1 MPRIEQLRGF
11 ALAVIAR
18 PGIVD
23 IVPDGDA
30 ARRLCIP
37 EGRGRLLVNRDR
49 QQFLPAER
57 LAQRFDEFGIGGRI
71 HGRHPLLAVSGAAI
85 PQVDA
90 VDTELFDRGFHLR
103 YEIDD
108 LSVGQVAE
116 SEPFPAAFDRD
127 ADLAAVLL
135 QRTDVFHGM
144 VEDIAHVVSEVQQR
158 TAGSRIVIEHH
169 GAQVDDVAYG
179 IVPGHGRSAGQFLPH
194 DVVLRQQ
201 RLKIVRVDVEHEEQ
215 VMAVVQRIAVRV
227 RIGLANRDVVVKRL
241 VRVRSILPG
250 DRKRQ
255 HVFSG
260 SEPRRREFDAFQ
272 RRALRFGR
280 EVEGFAVGEFVI
292 RLGKQDPFDLVGS
305 VVIVEQGCVDPCVE
319 RKTVGGRFCLLEIE
333 IPHHEPAAAFG
344 QQHVYRLF
352 RRITAA
358 QHPGYGFQRF
368 LIGEFSAFPFHGI
381 GFAGRKARE
390 YRRTKKR
397 HHPCLQIKNRLHNH
411 SLFSLSFG
419 ISMP

>member
-1 MPRIEQLRGF
+1 M
-11 ALAVIAR
+11 
-18 PGIVD
+18 
-23 IVPDGDA
+23 
-30 ARRLCIP
+30 
-37 EGRGRLLVNRDR
+37 
-49 QQFLPAER
+49 
-57 LAQRFDEFGIGGRI
+57 
-71 HGRHPLLAVSGAAI
+71 
-85 PQVDA
+85 
-90 VDTELFDRGFHLR
+90 
-103 YEIDD
+103 
-108 LSVGQVAE
+108 
-116 SEPFPAAFDRD
+116 
-127 ADLAAVLL
+127 LL

-215 VMAVVQRIAVRV
+215 VMAVVQRILV

-255 HVFSG
+255 DVFSG
-260 SEPRRREFDAFQ
+260 SEPCRRELDTFQ
-272 RRALRFGR
+272 RRTLRLGR
-280 EVEGFAVGEFVI
+280 EVEGFAVRKFVI
-292 RLGKQDPFDLVGS
+292 RFRKQGSFDLFGS

-319 RKTVGGRFCLLEIE
+319 RKTIGGRFCLLEIE
-333 IPHHEPAAAFG
+333 IPHHEPVAAFG

-358 QHPGYGFQRF
+358 QHPGHGFQRF
-368 LIGEFSAFPFHGI
+368 LVGKFPALLLYGV
-381 GFAGRKARE
+381 GVAGHKACE
-390 YRRTKKR
+390 CRRTEKR
-397 HHPCLQIKNRLHNH
+397 RNSRLQTKNRLHNH

-419 ISMP
+419 ISMPCGQIISYLATPSLRYIE